1 MLNVLNGSRGLQR
14 YEYDSAIKSYTLW
27 MRAISSGFIEKV
39 GGSVTGTPVVSPVA
53 AETLN
58 QPEPKGRLA
67 SILRAV
73 GL

>member
-1 MLNVLNGSRGLQR
+1 VIINESHGLQR
-14 YEYDSAIKSYTLW
+14 YEYDSAIKPYTLW

-39 GGSVTGTPVVSPVA
+39 GGSVTGTPVVSPVT

-58 QPEPKGRLA
+58 SAESKGRLV